1 MGYSIS
7 REGIAG
13 DGYGYKGL
21 VGRIS
26 YHLAMPKAYGTDVN
40 TDIYLHKAKKGLDG
54 YVANL
59 ANYAATLAEIAFYPK
74 EKKRDDSYEIREMIL
89 NYDPKAMKGGAVILP
104 IYDLPSMRRPV
115 IRLEAVLN

>member
-7 REGIAG
+7 RDGVAG
-13 DGYGYKGL
+13 GGYGYKGL
-21 VGRIS
+21 SGRLS
-26 YHLAMPKAYGTDVN
+26 YRLAMPKAYGTDVN

-74 EKKRDDSYEIREMIL
+74 EKKRDDSYEIREMVL
-89 NYDPKAMKGGAVILP
+89 NYDPKAVKGGALILP
-104 IYDLPSMRRPV
+104 EYDLPSMRRPV
-115 IRLEAVLN
+115 MSLEGVLN